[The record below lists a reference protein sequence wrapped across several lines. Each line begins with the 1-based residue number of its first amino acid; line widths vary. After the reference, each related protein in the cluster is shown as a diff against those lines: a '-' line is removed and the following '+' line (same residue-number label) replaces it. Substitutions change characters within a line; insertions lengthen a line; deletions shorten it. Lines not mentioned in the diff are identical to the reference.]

1 MLKTWIPATKDF
13 RDQGLTPSEWVN
25 DNVTII
31 DGGKLGKCMSFDGS
45 TSRLSTTNYALSNK
59 WSFSCWVK
67 DDSSVTAWQMILGLN
82 TNGSDANLQM
92 GLWLKSN
99 ESRLEFSYNG
109 AYNSTIPYTP
119 NQWNHF
125 VGTYDGS
132 SAKFYI
138 NGELKSTN
146 ANSGNLSR
154 PNLTI
159 GGRCSNTNGGHTSF
173 AHPFKGLI
181 NDVKIWDDHVLSQKE
196 ISELK
201 KMLILHYPLDNNGV
215 GNKNISSKYVSC
227 AQGNPDNTNN
237 GGRTKYYGD
246 YGIIIPAVEN
256 ADTFFT
262 IWTTESLENGQIYT
276 LSANVSGLIEGTYY
290 RFPLFA
296 QGNSSMGTICFDHN
310 GRNSLTFTMNYTGTV
325 NTATV
330 DGKTYY
336 KLFMDDITRDIASG
350 QGEITINNIKLEKG
364 SIPTPWC
371 PNPSDALYAAL
382 GYDDGI
388 EYDTSGYGNNGT
400 IIGTLNYSTDS
411 PRYLASAVFDGTQAI
426 RLGRRLYDSASQ
438 LTVTEWFKTN
448 TRNSTSPNLF
458 SLGENSFLR
467 VRLNS
472 NNTLWWYIKG
482 QNDTYTAPSS
492 LIDNKWHFFAI
503 TFNSGIVKMYLDGVL
518 VETKDISSAMS
529 EIVFAGSDA
538 TFWGLGGYSA
548 SAEKYV
554 GHLSDFRVYSS
565 CLSDSEIQKLY
576 TVSAS
581 IDSNG
586 NAYSAAYVEG

>member
-1 MLKTWIPATKDF
+1 MF
-13 RDQGLTPSEWVN
+13 G
-25 DNVTII
+25 
-31 DGGKLGKCMSFDGS
+31 
-45 TSRLSTTNYALSNK
+45 
-59 WSFSCWVK
+59 
-67 DDSSVTAWQMILGLN
+67 
-82 TNGSDANLQM
+82 
-92 GLWLKSN
+92 
-99 ESRLEFSYNG
+99 
-109 AYNSTIPYTP
+109 YT
-119 NQWNHF
+119 
-125 VGTYDGS
+125 
-132 SAKFYI
+132 FYI
-138 NGELKSTN
+138 
-146 ANSGNLSR
+146 
-154 PNLTI
+154 
-159 GGRCSNTNGGHTSF
+159 F
-173 AHPFKGLI
+173 LI
-181 NDVKIWDDHVLSQKE
+181 I
-196 ISELK
+196 
-201 KMLILHYPLDNNGV
+201 
-215 GNKNISSKYVSC
+215 
-227 AQGNPDNTNN
+227 
-237 GGRTKYYGD
+237 
-246 YGIIIPAVEN
+246 
-256 ADTFFT
+256 
-262 IWTTESLENGQIYT
+262 
-276 LSANVSGLIEGTYY
+276 
-290 RFPLFA
+290 
-296 QGNSSMGTICFDHN
+296 
-310 GRNSLTFTMNYTGTV
+310 
-325 NTATV
+325 
-330 DGKTYY
+330 
-336 KLFMDDITRDIASG
+336 
-350 QGEITINNIKLEKG
+350 
-364 SIPTPWC
+364 
-371 PNPSDALYAAL
+371 
-382 GYDDGI
+382 
-388 EYDTSGYGNNGT
+388 GNNGT

-581 IDSNG
+581 IDSDG